1 MGTAFDHELED
12 RFLHCVK
19 IDTTAGPTSPTSPS
33 TQIQFGL
40 LNLLMD
46 ELKQIGAQDVTLTGY
61 GAVLA
66 SIPATVQVAA
76 LRSGRPCAAR
86 LKSVRA
92 HAAQRA
98 SRRAN
103 RAARIGHGPGRPRS
117 ITTA

>member
-12 RFLHCVK
+12 RFLRYVE
-19 IDTTAGPTSPTSPS
+19 IDTTAGPTTPTSPS

-46 ELKQIGAQDVTLTGY
+46 ELKQMGAQDVTLTGY

-76 LRSGRPCAAR
+76 RTVALLAR
-86 LKSVRA
+86 VETAPQFPGTDVKPIVL
-92 HAAQRA
+92 
-98 SRRAN
+98 
-103 RAARIGHGPGRPRS
+103 GPGYPVRL
-117 ITTA
+117 